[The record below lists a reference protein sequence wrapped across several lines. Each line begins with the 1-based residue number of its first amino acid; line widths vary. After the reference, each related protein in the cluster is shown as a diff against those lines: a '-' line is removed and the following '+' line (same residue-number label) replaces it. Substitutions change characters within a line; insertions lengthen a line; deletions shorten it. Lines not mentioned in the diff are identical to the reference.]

1 MPRAIFALILT
12 TFIIA
17 SIVSSSTVS
26 AFADWAILLTL
37 VFSLGIGIPTLF
49 VMKSLRYGEWWQSML
64 GGLAIPVLVGIPIP
78 MFIGLALAG
87 GVIVWIIGIFRNP
100 AFTSPKQKFPISI
113 LLTPFAAIL
122 IWMYS
127 QALESEQVY
136 GCITDYQPVE
146 NPTAHK
152 HSIQTIVTDDG
163 EEYRDHIS
171 VGSSDPENVGHC
183 AGGKRSPKFH
193 LRGYNYSYHGISK
206 YGCEQTC
213 PKQNQ

>member
-1 MPRAIFALILT
+1 MLRAIFALILT
-12 TFIIA
+12 AIIAA

-26 AFADWAILLTL
+26 AFADWATLLTL

-127 QALESEQVY
+127 QAVIPPFLIEILSRELSLRQQLSRRY
-136 GCITDYQPVE
+136 AANGCVRPLV
-146 NPTAHK
+146 
-152 HSIQTIVTDDG
+152 IVL
-163 EEYRDHIS
+163 
-171 VGSSDPENVGHC
+171 
-183 AGGKRSPKFH
+183 PKP
-193 LRGYNYSYHGISK
+193 LR
-206 YGCEQTC
+206 CQ
-213 PKQNQ
+213 